1 MKHSPALKAEIL
13 ASAASIGLKETIKIY
28 TKSHPIRG
36 EIIRI
41 WADPEKQERWRVNA
55 KARYNQKKTDKEFLE
70 VRRVRSIT
78 NRQKTSAPSIT
89 PLLPFERLELS
100 YAYPE
105 SDLKSQFKLLQSS
118 PGRFESDPC
127 YNKIILTYQPHYYA
141 LEKQMWKNDP
151 VLRARLVANR
161 EKYLFKTRDKLND
174 KEILRGFK
182 ISGEHIGFSHFSP
195 LWIKAFIEKYSVKS
209 VYDPC
214 GGWGHRL
221 LGATGIK
228 YIYNDLDIQ
237 TYNGVKKI
245 ATDFNISASFY
256 NQDAAILTPIE
267 DYDAVFTCP
276 PYYNAEIY
284 SNGPFTSLK
293 AYSDWWEQVVQHSIK
308 PGVKYFAFVINND
321 YKQLLKDVT
330 EKQGLKFIEEIAVGR
345 NRLNHFQRV
354 ATQRKK
360 GEFLLVF
367 ECK

>member
-1 MKHSPALKAEIL
+1 MKHPPELKAEIL
-13 ASAASIGLKETIKIY
+13 ASIASIGIKETIKIY
-28 TKSHPIRG
+28 TQSHPIRG

-41 WADPEKQERWRVNA
+41 WADPEKQKRWRRKA
-55 KARYNQKKTDKEFLE
+55 KALYDIRKADKKFME
-70 VRRVRSIT
+70 VRRLRSIS
-78 NRQKTSAPSIT
+78 NRQKNIT
-89 PLLPFERLELS
+89 AAVPLLPFERLDLS

-105 SDLKSQFKLLQSS
+105 GELKSQFNLLQASA
-118 PGRFESDPC
+118 GRFDSDPC
-127 YNKIILTYQPHYYA
+127 YNKIVLTYQPHYYA

-195 LWIKAFIEKYSVKS
+195 LWIKAFIEKYDVKS
-209 VYDPC
+209 IYDPC

-221 LGATGIK
+221 LGAAGIK
-228 YIYNDLDIQ
+228 YIYNDLDVQ
-237 TYNGVKKI
+237 TCNGVKKI
-245 ATDFNISASFY
+245 ATDFNINASFY
-256 NQDAAILTPIE
+256 NQDAALLTPIE
-267 DYDAVFTCP
+267 DYEAVFTCP
-276 PYYNAEIY
+276 PYFNAEIY
-284 SNGPFTSLK
+284 SNGPFKDLN
-293 AYSDWWEQVVQHSIK
+293 AYASWWMDVIKHSIK
-308 PGVKYFAFVINND
+308 PVVKYFAFVINND

-330 EKQGLKFIEEIAVGR
+330 EQQGLILIDEIAVGR

-367 ECK
+367 NKK